1 MTANYQLII
10 AYNGTHYK
18 GWQKT
23 ALGNSIEQMLEKS
36 LEQLLGKK
44 IPLQAASRTDAGV
57 HAEGQVVNFLIEQP
71 LPDLRKFLHGIN
83 GTLPKDIRAL
93 SIAPMPIDF
102 HPTLQA
108 AGKHYQYWICNDA
121 IQYPFYRHLSWHF
134 PYPLDLQKMEQA
146 AQLLLGTHDF
156 SAFCNERQLWTRNPV
171 CTLNSL
177 TISQEDQRR
186 VCISVTGDHF
196 LYKMV
201 RNLVGTLAY
210 VGCGKIPLEAVTEIL
225 SNKMRSLAGMT
236 APAHGLCLKE
246 VFYSPTR

>member
-1 MTANYQLII
+1 MPINYQLII
-10 AYNGTHYK
+10 AYNGTQYK

-23 ALGNSIEQMLEKS
+23 TLGNSIEQMLEQS
-36 LEQLLGKK
+36 LEKLLGQK

-57 HAEGQVVNFLIEQP
+57 HAEGQVVNFVAQQP
-71 LPDLRKFLHGIN
+71 VADLRKFLHGIN

-93 SIAPMPIDF
+93 KMTPMPIGF

-108 AGKHYQYWICNDA
+108 KGKHYQYGICNGPV
-121 IQYPFYRHLSWHF
+121 QFPFYRHLSWHF
-134 PYPLDLQKMEQA
+134 PYPIDVEKMEQA
-146 AQLLLGTHDF
+146 AQQLLGTHDF

-171 CTLNSL
+171 CTLESL
-177 TISQEDQRR
+177 TISREEHHR
-186 VCISVTGDHF
+186 ISIDVKGDHF

-210 VGCGKIPLEAVTEIL
+210 AGCGKIPHEAVAEIL
-225 SNKMRSLAGMT
+225 VSKMRAHAGMT

-246 VFYSPTR
+246 VFYD